1 MQCLWDFDVINKQV
15 TSKYNA
21 MKISSSFDIY
31 NIYDLLNAQS
41 TNTRLHYGGH
51 TYIPSY

>member
-1 MQCLWDFDVINKQV
+1 MQCLWDFDMINKQV
-15 TSKYNA
+15 TCKYYA

-41 TNTRLHYGGH
+41 TTTRLHYGGH
-51 TYIPSY
+51 RNIPSY